1 MPSQRKSYI
10 DITKGI
16 GILLVVFGHCVPTS
30 VIVPWQC
37 SFFMALFFICSGL
50 CYKAPK
56 SFFENAK
63 KILIPYYFWGGI
75 GLTVELVFL
84 FLQRGFVVSVA
95 MERALKFLLGMNMWN
110 YPLWFLVAFFV
121 CKCVFDGMFSAVQKL
136 KCRDAVLAVM
146 AAACFAGGL
155 LLAQVKHQL
164 GMFLPFR
171 MDIGLTMVLFLFI
184 GYASRGIMERLES
197 IKGGVKLLILLICFA
212 VNFLTFK
219 ANSLVSVNSS
229 DYGNPIWFLISSVSG
244 TLFVIFLSQL
254 LSQVKWIE
262 KALSWLGVQSM
273 TIMCTHALLLA
284 VIAKVLVVL
293 NTYLHMNDSALDVVK
308 FLTCT
313 AGSILLCVVVASLKK
328 RKLARSLE
336 KL

>member
-1 MPSQRKSYI
+1 MPLQRKSYI

-30 VIVPWQC
+30 AIVPWQC

-56 SFFENAK
+56 SFIDNAK
-63 KILIPYYFWGGI
+63 KILVPYYFWGGI
-75 GLTVELVFL
+75 GLLIELAFL
-84 FLQRGFVVSVA
+84 FLQRGFAVSVA
-95 MERALKFLLGMNMWN
+95 MERVLKLLFGMNMWN

-121 CKCVFDGMFSAVQKL
+121 CKCVFDGIFLAAKKVKHQNV
-136 KCRDAVLAVM
+136 ALAVT
-146 AAACFAGGL
+146 ATVCFASGL

-171 MDIGLTMVLFLFI
+171 MDIGLTMVAFLFI
-184 GYASRGIMERLES
+184 GYASRGIMEQLENMKS
-197 IKGGVKLLILLICFA
+197 GIKLLILLVCFA

-244 TLFVIFLSQL
+244 TFFVLFLSQL
-254 LSQVKWIE
+254 LSQVKLIE

-284 VIAKVLVVL
+284 VIAKMLVVL
-293 NTYLHMNDSALDVVK
+293 NAYLRMNDCALDVVK
-308 FLTCT
+308 FLSCT
-313 AGSILLCVVVASLKK
+313 AGTILLCVVVSILKK
-328 RKLARSLE
+328 RKLTRSME